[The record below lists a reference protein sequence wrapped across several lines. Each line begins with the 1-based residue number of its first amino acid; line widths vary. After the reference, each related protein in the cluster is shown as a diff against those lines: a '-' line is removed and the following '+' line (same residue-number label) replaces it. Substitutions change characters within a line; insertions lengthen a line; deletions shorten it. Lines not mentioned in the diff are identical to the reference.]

1 MYTQKFLKVGNSKA
15 VVIPKD
21 ILKDLSWASDKKI
34 SINRVN
40 DQVILS
46 ANDSPL
52 KNSSNQDNQEFKQWL
67 KIALNED
74 GEILDELAKHVEER
88 IRVKS
93 AKRHSGNL

>member
-21 ILKDLSWASDKKI
+21 ILKDLSWASDARI
-34 SINRVN
+34 NVNRVN

-52 KNSSNQDNQEFKQWL
+52 KSTRPNNDQDFKMWL
-67 KIALNED
+67 KTFIDENAEA
-74 GEILDELAKHVEER
+74 LDELAKH
-88 IRVKS
+88 
-93 AKRHSGNL
+93 

>member
-34 SINRVN
+34 SISRAN

-46 ANDSPL
+46 ANDSPI
-52 KNSSNQDNQEFKQWL
+52 KTSSKLDNQEFRRWMEMV
-67 KIALNED
+67 LNED
-74 GEILDELAKHVEER
+74 GEILDELAKH
-88 IRVKS
+88 
-93 AKRHSGNL
+93 